1 MTGCSSKVSP
11 EAKFSDAAE
20 KKTDSSG
27 IIMGTAQLAL
37 KSGDVKN
44 IAFTTVMLTQQD
56 YKVLTDS
63 EQEDVSFE
71 PDTGLDAVRLGI
83 MTTDELDRKTKARF
97 AAIESFQNKL
107 SEKAKMPAIAT
118 TTTDAAGNFRFDKV
132 NPGTYWVFLDA
143 KVAINYVGWSLMV
156 EVKPGETN
164 KADMNNSNVDYSFH

>member
-1 MTGCSSKVSP
+1 MKIKTFPLLLALLMAGCSSRISP
-11 EAKFSDAAE
+11 EAKSSDAAE

-27 IIMGTAQLAL
+27 IIMGAAQLAL

-56 YKVLTDS
+56 YKVLTDT
-63 EQEDVSFE
+63 EQADASFV
-71 PDTGLDAVRLGI
+71 PDTGVDAARLGI
-83 MTTDELDRKTKARF
+83 MTSDELDRKTKAKF

-107 SEKAKMPAIAT
+107 PEKAKVSARAT

-143 KVAINYVGWSLMV
+143 KVGIN
-156 EVKPGETN
+156 
-164 KADMNNSNVDYSFH
+164 